1 MLQTIILHFFLK
13 INIKNSRLVI
23 FFKAM
28 ITDAKKNFLINFA
41 FTAVILLLGF
51 IVGRFTLKYLT
62 PFVLAVI
69 IASFMQKP
77 ANALSQKIPLSK
89 EVSAALLAAGVYF
102 LAAGVLSFIVYRLV
116 AFSGVII
123 DDLPDFFSYIS
134 RIYDD
139 FSKKLYDRFGKL
151 SPEIATEINSVL
163 KAGISKL
170 TLNATGYVSRL
181 AAFAV
186 KGIPSFLF
194 SSIVALVASCYIA
207 KDYDRLKR
215 FLQGIFSENV
225 YGNIIKIKKILKE
238 CVFKLFK
245 SYMILTAAAYL
256 QLVVGFWILRIKY
269 APLIALI
276 VALIDLLPVL
286 GTGTVLIPWGLILIS
301 FGNSFT
307 GFGLLIIYIITV
319 IVRNFLEPKIIGGQI
334 GINPLFTLLAMFVGL
349 KVLGFWG
356 LIIMP
361 VALIVTFQYFKTE
374 TDKK

>member
-1 MLQTIILHFFLK
+1 
-13 INIKNSRLVI
+13 
-23 FFKAM
+23 M

-134 RIYDD
+134 RLYDD

-215 FLQGIFSENV
+215 FLQGIFSDTV

-256 QLVVGFWILRIKY
+256 QLVVGLWILRIKY